1 MEKNQTIPGF
11 YSLRIYLTAIAMFI
25 LLVFPISTIML
36 FKYGPVWLEE
46 KKTEFHDDSMLEI
59 LRTDRQNDGTLQATT
74 SQKITIEPEDYQF
87 QKSIKLFFRMMLLAV
102 FLGSIWN
109 YPFKRYLKHKRK
121 KSDLP
126 AGLQNYCRKWLLKVP
141 LVNSLILGFAF
152 LIPLVILALNI
163 FGKQTDS
170 ISGKQF
176 NQQFFIIAL
185 LSSFLSVLFVYFWF
199 RHRVRFV
206 YLEQVYDS
214 LSLFKS
220 VSKKYQDVIVRRLW
234 INSIMTTLLPL
245 SIVIFYLSLSKT
257 GIRETAE
264 GTLNADQIGIL
275 FGKYVPIIEQTNVFH
290 SEHLF
295 YVNAIDSLLMF
306 VGIFTGILISI
317 IYLFFFVNWTQKS
330 IVVPIR
336 EVVEKMRHQGEGT
349 LGRLAILRTNDELGE
364 LANGFNEMAMR
375 IEQNINELKAITH
388 ANQRFVPEEFL
399 EILGKEK
406 ITDVVLGDQV
416 QKTMT
421 VLFVDIQSFTTIS
434 EKMSPK
440 ENFDFLNDY
449 LGFMEPL
456 IRQHNGFID
465 KFIGDSIM
473 ALFGGHPQDAV
484 NAALSMQQK
493 LISFNNML
501 MQTGRSPINTGA
513 GIHTGILI
521 LGVVGGEGRIE
532 TTVIS
537 DAVNLASRLERLTRQ
552 YQTQIIVSEKTMS
565 QLDPGNYQYQFL
577 DEVAI
582 KGRVEKERI
591 FAIYQKV

>member
-1 MEKNQTIPGF
+1 
-11 YSLRIYLTAIAMFI
+11 
-25 LLVFPISTIML
+25 ML

-46 KKTEFHDDSMLEI
+46 KQATFHDNSKLEI
-59 LRTDRQNDGTLQATT
+59 LRTENQNDKTQQETPT
-74 SQKITIEPEDYQF
+74 QIVTIEPEDYQF
-87 QKSIKLFFRMMLLAV
+87 QKAIKLFFRMMLLAV

-109 YPFKRYLKHKRK
+109 YPFKRYLKYKRK
-121 KSDLP
+121 KNDLP
-126 AGLQNYCRKWLLKVP
+126 AGLQNFCRKWLLKVP

-152 LIPLVILALNI
+152 LIPLVILALNV
-163 FGKQTDS
+163 FGNQTDS

-176 NQQFFIIAL
+176 NQQFFMIAML
-185 LSSFLSVLFVYFWF
+185 ASFLSVIFVYFWF

-206 YLEQVYDS
+206 YLEHVYDS
-214 LSLFKS
+214 LSLYKS

-275 FGKYVPIIEQTNVFH
+275 FGKYVPIIEQTNIFQ

-336 EVVEKMRHQGEGT
+336 EVVEKMRYQGEGT

-364 LANGFNEMAMR
+364 LANGYNEMAMR

-456 IRQHNGFID
+456 IRQHHGFID

-484 NAALSMQQK
+484 NAALSMQHK
-493 LISFNNML
+493 LKSFNNML
-501 MQTGRSPINTGA
+501 MQTGRSPISTGA
-513 GIHTGILI
+513 GIHTGSLI

-552 YQTQIIVSEKTMS
+552 YKTQIIVSEKTMS
-565 QLDPGNYQYQFL
+565 SLDPLNFEYHFL

-591 FAIYQKV
+591 FAIYQKA